1 MPRLIS
7 LLINA
12 ACRYCIN
19 IQKFN
24 IEDIKLYAYTVK

>member
-1 MPRLIS
+1 MLSVIS

-12 ACRYCIN
+12 ADRYCIN

-24 IEDIKLYAYTVK
+24 IQDIKLYAYTVK